1 MNRSIYT
8 KLAISNLKNNRKSY
22 IPYVLTAIL
31 TVMMYYMMANLAA
44 NSPMNQEALQII
56 LSLSV
61 HVIEIFALIFLFYT
75 NSFLIKRRKREI
87 GVYHILGMGK
97 PQLAKMLVIET
108 VVTGAV
114 SILGGIFF
122 GTALAKLMY
131 ALLKRMIHYDDKLAF
146 RMSWEIAGNTVLF
159 FTLIFALTLI
169 YNLLQI
175 RLANPIELLHA
186 GSQGEREPK
195 TKWLLTVAG
204 IIFLGIGY
212 YIAIT
217 TKEPLKALQL
227 FFVAVIC
234 VIIGTY
240 ALFTAGS
247 IAFLKLLRK
256 NKNFYYKT
264 KHFISV
270 SGMLYRMKQ
279 NAVGLSNICVLSTMV
294 LVTISS
300 TVSLY
305 IGKEDVLRT
314 RYPQEVYITNS
325 VSDDAEN
332 QKLHDM
338 AEKICREN
346 NVEITDEKSWHMA
359 ELVKIKNGE
368 EYTSAM
374 IKDNSSSDLVFFDV
388 IRLADYNQLTGERM
402 ELGDKE
408 AILFTNG
415 ENYGKDTIR
424 IDEETWMVKKEL
436 DTAPFGKKS
445 DSNTENVYYM
455 IVSDEKEFMEAIEKK
470 AIKSGASKAYIMDIK
485 KEFMEDYL
493 KKYQLETEDKPVKW
507 IESFNLRGREE
518 QKLKAVKELKAQ
530 AESEFE
536 NTGVQGRYLEKET
549 FFGLYGGVFFI
560 GMYLG
565 SLFLMAT
572 VLIIYYKQ
580 ISEGFD
586 DRERYQIMQKV
597 GMSKREVKSSIRSQ
611 ILMVFF
617 LPLVMAIIHIAV
629 AFPVITKLLSVFYLK
644 NTKLFFGCTAG
655 TVGIFA
661 VFYVIVFVI
670 TAKEYYKIVE

>member
-8 KLAISNLKNNRKSY
+8 KLAISNLKNNRKTY

-122 GTALAKLMY
+122 GTAIAKLMY

-159 FTLIFALTLI
+159 FTLIFALTL
-169 YNLLQI
+169 
-175 RLANPIELLHA
+175 
-186 GSQGEREPK
+186 
-195 TKWLLTVAG
+195 KWFLTMVG

-264 KHFISV
+264 KHFTSV

-294 LVTISS
+294 LVIISS

-325 VSDDAEN
+325 VSDDVEN

-338 AEKICREN
+338 VEKICRDN
-346 NVEITDEKSWHMA
+346 QVEITDEKSWHMA

-455 IVSDEKEFMEAIEKK
+455 IVSDEKEFME
-470 AIKSGASKAYIMDIK
+470 
-485 KEFMEDYL
+485 DYL

-586 DRERYQIMQKV
+586 DRERYQIMQKI

-617 LPLVMAIIHIAV
+617 LPLAMAIIHIAV
-629 AFPVITKLLSVFYLK
+629 AFPVITKLLAIFYLK

-661 VFYVIVFVI
+661 VFYVIIFVI

>member
-1 MNRSIYT
+1 
-8 KLAISNLKNNRKSY
+8 
-22 IPYVLTAIL
+22 
-31 TVMMYYMMANLAA
+31 
-44 NSPMNQEALQII
+44 
-56 LSLSV
+56 
-61 HVIEIFALIFLFYT
+61 
-75 NSFLIKRRKREI
+75 
-87 GVYHILGMGK
+87 
-97 PQLAKMLVIET
+97 
-108 VVTGAV
+108 
-114 SILGGIFF
+114 
-122 GTALAKLMY
+122 
-131 ALLKRMIHYDDKLAF
+131 
-146 RMSWEIAGNTVLF
+146 MSWEIAGNTVLF

-325 VSDDAEN
+325 VSDDVEN

-338 AEKICREN
+338 VEKICRDN
-346 NVEITDEKSWHMA
+346 QVEITDEKSWHMA

-374 IKDNSSSDLVFFDV
+374 IKDNSSSDVVFFDV
-388 IRLADYNQLTGERM
+388 IRLADYNKLTGERL

-415 ENYGKDTIR
+415 EN
-424 IDEETWMVKKEL
+424 
-436 DTAPFGKKS
+436 
-445 DSNTENVYYM
+445 
-455 IVSDEKEFMEAIEKK
+455 
-470 AIKSGASKAYIMDIK
+470 
-485 KEFMEDYL
+485 
-493 KKYQLETEDKPVKW
+493 
-507 IESFNLRGREE
+507 
-518 QKLKAVKELKAQ
+518 
-530 AESEFE
+530 
-536 NTGVQGRYLEKET
+536 
-549 FFGLYGGVFFI
+549 
-560 GMYLG
+560 
-565 SLFLMAT
+565 
-572 VLIIYYKQ
+572 
-580 ISEGFD
+580 
-586 DRERYQIMQKV
+586 
-597 GMSKREVKSSIRSQ
+597 
-611 ILMVFF
+611 
-617 LPLVMAIIHIAV
+617 
-629 AFPVITKLLSVFYLK
+629 
-644 NTKLFFGCTAG
+644 
-655 TVGIFA
+655 
-661 VFYVIVFVI
+661 
-670 TAKEYYKIVE
+670 

>member
-325 VSDDAEN
+325 VSDDVEN

-338 AEKICREN
+338 VEKICRESEEIVHIHQGARHILFKMGDTILISRRLEGDFLAWRQAIPRN
-346 NVEITDEKSWHMA
+346 NPVKVTADTKQLLSCIDRVSLIVSEKLKSPLRCVVGDGQIDMTTRTALGNAHDCCPIDGSGNGLEIGFNNKYMMDALKAAPQDKVTLELSSPITPCIIVPA
-359 ELVKIKNGE
+359 EGE
-368 EYTSAM
+368 E
-374 IKDNSSSDLVFFDV
+374 NF
-388 IRLADYNQLTGERM
+388 
-402 ELGDKE
+402 
-408 AILFTNG
+408 LF
-415 ENYGKDTIR
+415 
-424 IDEETWMVKKEL
+424 MVL
-436 DTAPFGKKS
+436 
-445 DSNTENVYYM
+445 
-455 IVSDEKEFMEAIEKK
+455 
-470 AIKSGASKAYIMDIK
+470 
-485 KEFMEDYL
+485 
-493 KKYQLETEDKPVKW
+493 PV
-507 IESFNLRGREE
+507 R
-518 QKLKAVKELKAQ
+518 LKA
-530 AESEFE
+530 ES
-536 NTGVQGRYLEKET
+536 
-549 FFGLYGGVFFI
+549 
-560 GMYLG
+560 
-565 SLFLMAT
+565 
-572 VLIIYYKQ
+572 
-580 ISEGFD
+580 
-586 DRERYQIMQKV
+586 
-597 GMSKREVKSSIRSQ
+597 
-611 ILMVFF
+611 
-617 LPLVMAIIHIAV
+617 
-629 AFPVITKLLSVFYLK
+629 
-644 NTKLFFGCTAG
+644 
-655 TVGIFA
+655 
-661 VFYVIVFVI
+661 
-670 TAKEYYKIVE
+670 

>member
-338 AEKICREN
+338 VEKICRDN
-346 NVEITDEKSWHMA
+346 QVEITDEKSWHMA

-374 IKDNSSSDLVFFDV
+374 IKDYSSSDVVFFDV
-388 IRLADYNQLTGERM
+388 IRLADYNKLTGERL

-455 IVSDEKEFMEAIEKK
+455 IVSDEKEFMK
-470 AIKSGASKAYIMDIK
+470 
-485 KEFMEDYL
+485 DYL
-493 KKYQLETEDKPVKW
+493 EKYQLEAEDKPVKW
-507 IESFNLRGREE
+507 RESFNLRGSED

-536 NTGVQGRYLEKET
+536 HTGVQGRYLEKET

-617 LPLVMAIIHIAV
+617 LPLVMAIVHIAV

>member
-175 RLANPIELLHA
+175 RLANPIDLLHA

-195 TKWLLTVAG
+195 TKWFLTMAG

-294 LVTISS
+294 LVIISS

-325 VSDDAEN
+325 VSDDVEN
-332 QKLHDM
+332 KKLHDM
-338 AEKICREN
+338 VEKICRDN
-346 NVEITDEKSWHMA
+346 QVEITDEKSWHMA

-374 IKDNSSSDLVFFDV
+374 IKDNSSSDIVFFDV

-415 ENYGKDTIR
+415 ENYGKDKIR

-455 IVSDEKEFMEAIEKK
+455 IVS
-470 AIKSGASKAYIMDIK
+470 Y
-485 KEFMEDYL
+485 
-493 KKYQLETEDKPVKW
+493 
-507 IESFNLRGREE
+507 
-518 QKLKAVKELKAQ
+518 
-530 AESEFE
+530 
-536 NTGVQGRYLEKET
+536 
-549 FFGLYGGVFFI
+549 
-560 GMYLG
+560 
-565 SLFLMAT
+565 
-572 VLIIYYKQ
+572 
-580 ISEGFD
+580 
-586 DRERYQIMQKV
+586 DRQ
-597 GMSKREVKSSIRSQ
+597 
-611 ILMVFF
+611 
-617 LPLVMAIIHIAV
+617 
-629 AFPVITKLLSVFYLK
+629 
-644 NTKLFFGCTAG
+644 
-655 TVGIFA
+655 
-661 VFYVIVFVI
+661 
-670 TAKEYYKIVE
+670 

>member
-1 MNRSIYT
+1 MNKGFYLKMAWGNIRKNRNIY
-8 KLAISNLKNNRKSY
+8 L
-22 IPYVLTAIL
+22 PYL
-31 TVMMYYMMANLAA
+31 LAA
-44 NSPMNQEALQII
+44 SVMTALFYIQGSLCDMVDISGMKGKRMMSSLLGISTPITGIFSLVILFYVNSFVMKQRKKEFGLYNVLGMEKRHLVRLMSVEILLVAVFSLVFGISGGALFSQ
-56 LSLSV
+56 L
-61 HVIEIFALIFLFYT
+61 FFLIFY
-75 NSFLIKRRKREI
+75 
-87 GVYHILGMGK
+87 
-97 PQLAKMLVIET
+97 KMIRMEADLTMVIPRGAVIET
-108 VVTGAV
+108 LTLFGILFCLVLLYDIVAV
-114 SILGGIFF
+114 IR
-122 GTALAKLMY
+122 TRPVE
-131 ALLKRMIHYDDKLAF
+131 LLK
-146 RMSWEIAGNTVLF
+146 SE
-159 FTLIFALTLI
+159 
-169 YNLLQI
+169 
-175 RLANPIELLHA
+175 
-186 GSQGEREPK
+186 SQGEREPK
-195 TKWLLTVAG
+195 VHGLAALIGVAALTGGYVIAQKVESPMEAMLWFFAAALL
-204 IIFLGIGY
+204 
-212 YIAIT
+212 
-217 TKEPLKALQL
+217 
-227 FFVAVIC
+227 

-240 ALFTAGS
+240 GLFMAGS
-247 IAFLKLLRK
+247 IALLKWMKKREC
-256 NKNFYYKT
+256 FYYRPSS
-264 KHFISV
+264 FISV

-325 VSDDAEN
+325 VSDDVEN

-338 AEKICREN
+338 VEKICRDN
-346 NVEITDEKSWHMA
+346 QVEITDEKSWHMA

-455 IVSDEKEFMEAIEKK
+455 IVSDEKEFME
-470 AIKSGASKAYIMDIK
+470 
-485 KEFMEDYL
+485 DYL

-507 IESFNLRGREE
+507 RESFNLRGSED

-536 NTGVQGRYLEKET
+536 HTGVQGRYLEKET

-572 VLIIYYKQ
+572 VLISYYKQ

-597 GMSKREVKSSIRSQ
+597 GMSTREVKRSRRSQ

-617 LPLVMAIIHIAV
+617 LPLVMAIIHMAV
-629 AFPVITKLLSVFYLK
+629 AFPVITKLLAVFYLK